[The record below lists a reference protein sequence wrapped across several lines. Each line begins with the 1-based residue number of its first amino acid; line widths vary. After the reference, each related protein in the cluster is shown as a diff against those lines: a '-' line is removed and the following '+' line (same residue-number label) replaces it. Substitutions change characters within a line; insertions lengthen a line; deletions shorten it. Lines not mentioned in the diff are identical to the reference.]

1 MKFLNVYLTLGF
13 ILSLVICTIINTWLG
28 VGLLIGA
35 MFGFT
40 IAVVTLCAQ
49 YIKDKDSV
57 IKLLDD
63 FDNSVNN

>member
-1 MKFLNVYLTLGF
+1 MKYLNVYLSLGF

-28 VGLLIGA
+28 IGILIGA
-35 MFGFT
+35 TFGFV
-40 IAVVTLCAQ
+40 IAVVTLCMQ

-63 FDNSVNN
+63 FDNSVNI

>member
-1 MKFLNVYLTLGF
+1 MKFLHVYLTLGF

-28 VGLLIGA
+28 IGIFIGA
-35 MFGFT
+35 MFGFV
-40 IAVVTLCAQ
+40 IAVVTLCMQ

-57 IKLLDD
+57 IQLLDD

>member
-28 VGLLIGA
+28 IGILIGA
-35 MFGFT
+35 MFGFV
-40 IAVVTLCAQ
+40 IAVVTLCMQ

-63 FDNSVNN
+63 FDNSVNI

>member
-1 MKFLNVYLTLGF
+1 MKFLNVYLALGF

-28 VGLLIGA
+28 VGVLVGA
-35 MFGFT
+35 VFGFV
-40 IAVVTLCAQ
+40 IAVVTLCIQ
-49 YIKDKDSV
+49 YTKDKNSV

>member
-1 MKFLNVYLTLGF
+1 MKYLNVYLSLGF

-28 VGLLIGA
+28 IGILIGA
-35 MFGFT
+35 TFGFV
-40 IAVVTLCAQ
+40 IAVVTLCMQ

>member
-13 ILSLVICTIINTWLG
+13 ILSLVICTIINAWLG
-28 VGLLIGA
+28 IGILIGA
-35 MFGFT
+35 MFGFV
-40 IAVVTLCAQ
+40 IAIVTLCMQ

-63 FDNSVNN
+63 FDNSVNI